1 MEKKKKTR
9 QGMDPLVTVF
19 LIIVL
24 AVALTYVIPAGQ
36 FAESADGAGNAVI
49 DMETF
54 AFVESS
60 PVSVASIPSQITKAF
75 SKSIGIIVLIAAGS
89 GAFEVIRKTGTIDAI
104 IGLTLEKTKGNGKR
118 AMWIVSL
125 IFTLL
130 SCAVIPHVFIP
141 FTPMCIA
148 LAMALG
154 YDDFTGTCLILLS
167 TVVGAIGAPIAP
179 GTAAAQSMLGLP
191 AYSGVQYRFAIMLIY
206 YCVTMFYLIRYAE
219 QVKKDPAK
227 SVVANMSEDRR
238 ALINNFEVTNYPK
251 VTAGHAI
258 IMMIMVASFALMIFG
273 GYRYNWGNYDI
284 AAVFLVMGIVS
295 GLIGKLNINN
305 ISKYFVSGVKALT
318 STYMIIGMATSVT
331 SILSS
336 GNIINT
342 IIYYLC
348 KGFGKWPVLLAP
360 VGIMIAIAI
369 INLFV
374 PSLNG
379 KMPLVLPILGPVCK
393 VLGINQ
399 QLLSVAYTFGDSF
412 TNFVLP
418 YNSGLVGFLE
428 AGHATFGQW
437 FKFFKGLLL
446 VWVVLGGVILVLLK
460 LIGIGP
466 F

>member
-251 VTAGHAI
+251 VTLGHAI

-273 GYRYNWGNYDI
+273 GYRYN
-284 AAVFLVMGIVS
+284 
-295 GLIGKLNINN
+295 
-305 ISKYFVSGVKALT
+305 
-318 STYMIIGMATSVT
+318 
-331 SILSS
+331 
-336 GNIINT
+336 
-342 IIYYLC
+342 
-348 KGFGKWPVLLAP
+348 
-360 VGIMIAIAI
+360 
-369 INLFV
+369 
-374 PSLNG
+374 
-379 KMPLVLPILGPVCK
+379 
-393 VLGINQ
+393 
-399 QLLSVAYTFGDSF
+399 
-412 TNFVLP
+412 
-418 YNSGLVGFLE
+418 
-428 AGHATFGQW
+428 
-437 FKFFKGLLL
+437 
-446 VWVVLGGVILVLLK
+446 
-460 LIGIGP
+460 
-466 F
+466 

>member
-1 MEKKKKTR
+1 MEKKR
-9 QGMDPLVTVF
+9 NSGQGLDPLVTVL
-19 LIIVL
+19 LIIIL
-24 AVALTYVIPAGQ
+24 AVVLTYIIPAGQ
-36 FAESADGAGNAVI
+36 FAKETDAAGNPVI
-49 DMETF
+49 NMGTF
-54 AFVESS
+54 EFIART
-60 PVSVASIPSQITKAF
+60 PVSFLNIPVEITKAF

-104 IGLTLEKTKGNGKR
+104 IGLTLEKTRGNGKK

-191 AYSGVQYRFAIMLIY
+191 AYSGVQYRFAIMLLY
-206 YCVTMFYLIRYAE
+206 YLVTMFYLIRYAE
-219 QVKKDPAK
+219 GVKKDPSK
-227 SVVANMSEDRR
+227 SVVADMSEERR
-238 ALINNFEVTNYPK
+238 ALINNFEVTHYPK
-251 VTAGHAI
+251 VTSGHALV
-258 IMMIMVASFALMIFG
+258 MVVMVASFALVIFG
-273 GYRYNWGNYDI
+273 GYNFGWGNYDI
-284 AAVFLVMGIVS
+284 AAVFLMMGIIC
-295 GLIGKLNINN
+295 GLIGRMNINS
-305 ISKYFVSGVKALT
+305 ISKAFVNGVKALT

-331 SILSS
+331 AILTS
-336 GNIINT
+336 GNIIST

-348 KGFGKWPVLLAP
+348 QGFGSWPTLLAP
-360 VGIMIAIAI
+360 VGMMLAVAV

-399 QLLSVAYTFGDSF
+399 QLLSVSYTFGDSF
-412 TNFVLP
+412 TNFILP

-437 FKFFKGLLL
+437 FKFFKGLLV
-446 VWVVLGGVILVLLK
+446 VWFVMGAAILMVLRI
-460 LIGIGP
+460 IGIGP